1 MTSVSA
7 FNDMMQQFID
17 ELVQTFPEEKGIKKY
32 AATFDIMR
40 KSNARKCV
48 ETFMTAISPYAT
60 RITGKDETFFDEDL
74 EFLKELNIKKHWTPE
89 LSNNT
94 KEAIWQYLQTLYM
107 LGMTITS
114 IPDDALKMIESVA
127 GNMAQQ
133 MDGESGQQLNEEA
146 LMSSVSG
153 LLGNLGNLMGGDK
166 K

>member
-17 ELVQTFPEEKGIKKY
+17 ELVHTFPEEKGIKKY

-48 ETFMTAISPYAT
+48 DSFMTAIAPYAN
-60 RITGKDETFFDEDL
+60 RITAKDETFFNENI
-74 EFLKELNIKKHWTPE
+74 EFLNDLNVKKYWNDN
-89 LSNNT
+89 LSQNT

-133 MDGESGQQLNEEA
+133 MSDGGNDQINEQS
-146 LMSSVSG
+146 LMNSVSS
-153 LLGNLGNLMGGDK
+153 LLGNLGNIMGDK